1 MDINTISVKQLR
13 ENFDQLKIGLEEGL
27 SYLLIYRS
35 EPLAEIRPVVAKHI
49 AAKGKTKEQM
59 FKIVDKL
66 SGGLKLG
73 KNFTPVLINKI
84 LDKRYEEVLS

>member
-1 MDINTISVKQLR
+1 MNINTISVKQLR
-13 ENFDQLKIGLEEGL
+13 ENFDQLKVGLEEGL

-35 EPLAEIRPVVAKHI
+35 EPLAEIKPLVTKHT
-49 AAKGKTKEQM
+49 AAKGKTKAQM